1 MEITKREPRTTRD
14 PSTSAMGILKGI
26 YQYEEDSKS
35 EFKDWATD
43 VPGECFGYLFDEWK
57 KRCNNI
63 KDKKEMKNFISDAC
77 PNWAEWAK

>member
-1 MEITKREPRTTRD
+1 
-14 PSTSAMGILKGI
+14 MGILKGI
-26 YQYEEDSKS
+26 YQYEEDSES